1 SGTCARVILCA
12 NAKSGSGRR
21 QTLPGFGYPLFAH
34 VERHGDD
41 DPGAGLYSER
51 LWLTFGGNAL

>member
-1 SGTCARVILCA
+1 MILCA